1 VLRLPDSLRDAFKEP
16 FGPVYTDTD
25 ELLAAVDEAA
35 AETDSTASDASAD
48 TASGDAALIAVGDMV
63 TYYLLKA
70 GRHPDVAVIDG
81 KTEREVVDE
90 AIADALADPDG
101 LTRRVSNPPAELSEA
116 MLVALG
122 EAIAAAEPV
131 TITVDG
137 EEDLATLPAIL
148 VAPRG
153 SSVVYGQP
161 GEGMVHVAVTEAQT
175 AEARRLLGEFD
186 GDTGGAVDRLD
197 G

>member
-16 FGPVYTDTD
+16 FGPVYTDSEALLSAID
-25 ELLAAVDEAA
+25 ETA
-35 AETDSTASDASAD
+35 AETDTTASDAS
-48 TASGDAALIAVGDMV
+48 LIAVGDMV
-63 TYYLLKA
+63 TYHLLKA
-70 GRHPDVAVIDG
+70 GRQPDVAVIDG
-81 KTEREVVDE
+81 KTEREAVDE

-116 MLVALG
+116 MLVVLR

-148 VAPRG
+148 AAPRG
-153 SSVVYGQP
+153 SSVIYGQP
-161 GEGMVHVAVTEAQT
+161 GDGMVHVAVTEAQT

-186 GDTGGAVDRLD
+186 GDTGAAGDRLD

>member
-16 FGPVYTDTD
+16 FGPLYTEAA
-25 ELLAAVDEAA
+25 ELLAAVDETA
-35 AETDSTASDASAD
+35 AEAD
-48 TASGDAALIAVGDMV
+48 TAASAAADTVLIAVGDVV
-63 TYYLLKA
+63 TFHLLKA
-70 GRHPDVAVIDG
+70 GRQPDVAVIDG
-81 KTEREVVDE
+81 KTEREAVDE
-90 AIADALADPDG
+90 VIADALADPDG
-101 LTRRVSNPPAELSEA
+101 PSRRVSNPPAELSEA
-116 MLVALG
+116 MLVALR
-122 EAIAAAEPV
+122 EAIESSEPT

-148 VAPRG
+148 AAPRG
-153 SSVVYGQP
+153 SSVIYGQP

-186 GDTGGAVDRLD
+186 GDTGAAVDRLD